1 MKKNEI
7 YLIRLKIG
15 EVDKQNLYITAILN
29 LKIKIMNYL
38 PKTTRFFD
46 PGVTA
51 KEFSSSVGTLMVY
64 IHKKFRTSQI
74 LTF

>member
-1 MKKNEI
+1 MSKKN
-7 YLIRLKIG
+7 LPS
-15 EVDKQNLYITAILN
+15 TAILN

-51 KEFSSSVGTLMVY
+51 KEFNSSVGTLMVY
-64 IHKKFRTSQI
+64 IHKKFLTSQI